1 MFKKTLLATALI
13 STSLAMANTNTVVS
27 NDDNREALSI
37 TIYNESLAL
46 INETRNIPFKAG
58 LNNVEL
64 KGVSAQIRAE
74 TALLTS
80 LSKMPFNVIE
90 QNFDYD
96 LLSPHA
102 LLEKAVG
109 QEIEIIRTNP
119 STGAETRETATLLS
133 NNGAPVLQFKDRIEI
148 GAFDKFAFK
157 SIPEGLRDRPTLSVL
172 LNSEKDADNKVQLT
186 YLTGGFSW
194 KADYTATLSND
205 EKHLDL
211 SGLITL
217 NNQSGTTFNNAKLQL
232 VAGDVN
238 QVAEPAPYMRAKK
251 VMMAMPEASYDMAGG
266 ATEEQF
272 GDYHLYK
279 IPFATN
285 LKNNQTKQV
294 ALLSTQNVPVQKEY
308 TFDQYYAYVTPDG
321 HNQKATILYRLENKQ
336 DNNLGMPLPKGT
348 FRMYKNDSSGNAL
361 LVGEDTINHT
371 AENEEF
377 IINTGDAFDISMIKK
392 LKNHQSVSKGVN
404 QYTYNVVFNNAKDE
418 AVEVYF
424 SSSVNQYENIQVIKA
439 SQSEVK
445 SGSADRVKWKV
456 AVPAKEKVTLTY
468 TLQISDKNV
477 ENSKISLISKSAR

>member
-1 MFKKTLLATALI
+1 MFKKTLLATVLI
-13 STSLAMANTNTVVS
+13 STSLAMANTNNVVS

-119 STGAETRETATLLS
+119 ATGIETRETATLLS

-172 LNSEKDADNKVQLT
+172 LNSDKDADNKVQLT
-186 YLTGGFSW
+186 YLTRGFSW
-194 KADYTATLSND
+194 KADYTATLSDD

-238 QVAEPAPYMRAKK
+238 QVSQPSP
-251 VMMAMPEASYDMAGG
+251 VMMEARMMKSAVAYDMVGG

-294 ALLSTQNVPVQKEY
+294 ALLSTQNVLVQKEY
-308 TFDQYYAYVTPDG
+308 NFNQYYGYTTQDG
-321 HNQKATILYRLENKQ
+321 QNLKASVLYRLENSKENQ
-336 DNNLGMPLPKGT
+336 LGMPLPKGV

-361 LVGEDTINHT
+361 LLGEDTINHT

-377 IINTGDAFDISMIKK
+377 VINTGDAFDVSMIKI
-392 LKNHQSVSKGVN
+392 LKDHKAISKNVT
-404 QYTYNVVFNNAKDE
+404 QYTYEVVFNNAKDE
-418 AVEVYF
+418 AVDVNYTSF
-424 SSSVNQYENIQVIKA
+424 IGDDSNWQLLKTSQPMLKGQSSDIAKWT
-439 SQSEVK
+439 VK
-445 SGSADRVKWKV
+445 
-456 AVPAKEKVTLTY
+456 VPAKEKVTLTY
-468 TLQISDKNV
+468 TLQVS
-477 ENSKISLISKSAR
+477 SKY

>member
-13 STSLAMANTNTVVS
+13 STSLAMANTNNVVS

-46 INETRNIPFKAG
+46 INETRKIPFKAG

-96 LLSPHA
+96 LLSPQA
-102 LLEKAVG
+102 LLNKAVG

-119 STGAETRETATLLS
+119 ATGIETRETATLLS

-172 LNSEKDADNKVQLT
+172 LNSDKDTDNKVQLT
-186 YLTGGFSW
+186 YLTRGFSW
-194 KADYTATLSND
+194 KADYTATLSDD

-217 NNQSGTTFNNAKLQL
+217 NNQSGTTFNNAQLQL

-238 QVAEPAPYMRAKK
+238 QVKESVLYGSLRMGAEVARKNSVKEYN
-251 VMMAMPEASYDMAGG
+251 ASS
-266 ATEEQF
+266 EQF

-279 IPFATN
+279 IPFATD

-308 TFDQYYAYVTPDG
+308 RFDQYFNYTTGDG
-321 HNQKATILYRLENKQ
+321 QNLKASVSYRLENSKENQ
-336 DNNLGMPLPKGT
+336 LGMPLPKGI
-348 FRMYKNDSSGNAL
+348 FRMYKNDTSGNAL
-361 LVGEDTINHT
+361 LVGEDRINHT

-377 IINTGDAFDISMIKK
+377 IIKTGDAFDVSLTKK
-392 LKNHQSVSKGVN
+392 LKEQLAVAKNVRQA
-404 QYTYNVVFNNAKDE
+404 TYEVVFNNAKDE
-418 AVEVYF
+418 AIEVNYIAQMNHSDSWQVLNTTHPTIKDGKNSAVE
-424 SSSVNQYENIQVIKA
+424 
-439 SQSEVK
+439 
-445 SGSADRVKWKV
+445 WKV
-456 AVPAKEKVTLTY
+456 KIPAKAKTTLTY
-468 TLQISDKNV
+468 TLQITTK
-477 ENSKISLISKSAR
+477 

>member
-80 LSKMPFNVIE
+80 LSKMPFNVVE

-96 LLSPHA
+96 LLSPQA
-102 LLEKAVG
+102 LLNKAVG

-119 STGAETRETATLLS
+119 ATGEETRETATLLS

-172 LNSEKDADNKVQLT
+172 LNSDKDADNKVQLT

-194 KADYTATLSND
+194 KADYTATLSDD

-238 QVAEPAPYMRAKK
+238 QVKEAVLYGSLRIGAGVAKK
-251 VMMAMPEASYDMAGG
+251 NAAKEYNASS
-266 ATEEQF
+266 EQF

-279 IPFATN
+279 IPFATD

-294 ALLSTQNVPVQKEY
+294 ALLSTQNVLVQKEY
-308 TFDQYYAYVTPDG
+308 RFDQNYGFTTGDG
-321 HNQKATILYRLENKQ
+321 QNLKAAVSYRLNNTKENQ
-336 DNNLGMPLPKGT
+336 LGMPLPKGI
-348 FRMYKNDSSGNAL
+348 FRLYKNDSSGNAL
-361 LVGEDTINHT
+361 LVGEDSINHT

-377 IINTGDAFDISMIKK
+377 IIKTGDAFD
-392 LKNHQSVSKGVN
+392 VS
-404 QYTYNVVFNNAKDE
+404 
-418 AVEVYF
+418 
-424 SSSVNQYENIQVIKA
+424 
-439 SQSEVK
+439 
-445 SGSADRVKWKV
+445 
-456 AVPAKEKVTLTY
+456 L
-468 TLQISDKNV
+468 
-477 ENSKISLISKSAR
+477 

>member
-13 STSLAMANTNTVVS
+13 STSLAMANTNNVVS

-46 INETRNIPFKAG
+46 INETRNIPFKTG

-96 LLSPHA
+96 LLSPQA
-102 LLEKAVG
+102 LLNKAVG

-119 STGAETRETATLLS
+119 ATGEEIRETATLLS
-133 NNGAPVLQFKDRIEI
+133 NNGAPVLQFEDRIEI

-172 LNSEKDADNKVQLT
+172 LNSDKDADNKVQLT
-186 YLTGGFSW
+186 YLTRGFSW
-194 KADYTATLSND
+194 KADYTATLSDD

-217 NNQSGTTFNNAKLQL
+217 NNQSGTTFNNAQLQL

-238 QVAEPAPYMRAKK
+238 QVRNRLTSSGTGDWGTVALGRQNNPF
-251 VMMAMPEASYDMAGG
+251 
-266 ATEEQF
+266 TESLNEIF

-279 IPFATN
+279 TPFATD
-285 LKNNQTKQV
+285 LKSNQTKQV
-294 ALLSTQNVPVQKEY
+294 ALLSTQHVPVQKEY
-308 TFDQYYAYVTPDG
+308 KFNQYYGYTTQDG
-321 HNQKATILYRLENKQ
+321 QNLKASVAYRL
-336 DNNLGMPLPKGT
+336 NNTKESQLGMPLPKGV

-361 LVGEDTINHT
+361 LVGEDRINHT

-377 IINTGDAFDISMIKK
+377 VINTGDAFD
-392 LKNHQSVSKGVN
+392 VSLTKQLVN
-404 QYTYNVVFNNAKDE
+404 QLARAKDVKQYTYEVVFNNAKDE
-418 AVEVYF
+418 AVEVNY
-424 SSSVNQYENIQVIKA
+424 SSVVNKGYTGQVLKTTQPTIDSKHSNVA
-439 SQSEVK
+439 Q
-445 SGSADRVKWKV
+445 WKV
-456 AVPAKEKVTLTY
+456 KIPAKEKVTLTY
-468 TLQISDKNV
+468 TLQVSLNFKN
-477 ENSKISLISKSAR
+477 

>member
-1 MFKKTLLATALI
+1 MFKKTLLSAALI
-13 STSLAMANTNTVVS
+13 STSFAMANTNTVVS
-27 NDDNREALSI
+27 NDENREVLSI

-96 LLSPHA
+96 LLSPYA
-102 LLEKAVG
+102 LLDKAVG

-119 STGAETRETATLLS
+119 STGIETREPAILLS

-172 LNSEKDADNKVQLT
+172 LNSEKDASNKVQLT

-194 KADYTATLSND
+194 KADYTATLSAD
-205 EKHLDL
+205 EKFLDL

-238 QVAEPAPYMRAKK
+238 QVSVSMPNAKAK
-251 VMMAMPEASYDMAGG
+251 VRMMAMAEASYDMAG
-266 ATEEQF
+266 AAVEEQF

-279 IPFATN
+279 IPFATD

-308 TFDQYYAYVTPDG
+308 TFDQYFDYVTKDG
-321 HNQKATILYRLENKQ
+321 KNQKATVLYRLENTKE
-336 DNNLGMPLPKGT
+336 NHLGMPLPKGV
-348 FRMYKNDSSGNAL
+348 FRMYKNDASGNAL

-377 IINTGDAFDISMIKK
+377 IINTGDAFDISMVKT
-392 LKNHQSVSKGVN
+392 LKNQKSISKDVK
-404 QYTYNVVFNNAKDE
+404 QYTYEIVFNNAKAETADVYYSTFVGYDQ
-418 AVEVYF
+418 AGEVIQT
-424 SSSVNQYENIQVIKA
+424 SSPDMKNQP
-439 SQSEVK
+439 
-445 SGSADRVKWKV
+445 ADKFKWKV
-456 AVPAKEKVTLTY
+456 TVPAKEKMTLTY
-468 TLQISDKNV
+468 TLQVSDNISAANLGSIK
-477 ENSKISLISKSAR
+477 KSL

>member
-13 STSLAMANTNTVVS
+13 SASLAMANTNNVVS

-109 QEIEIIRTNP
+109 QEIEIIRINP
-119 STGAETRETATLLS
+119 ATGEETRETATLLS

-172 LNSEKDADNKVQLT
+172 LNSDKDADNKVQLT

-194 KADYTATLSND
+194 KADYTATLSDD

-217 NNQSGTTFNNAKLQL
+217 NNQSGTSFNNAKLQL
-232 VAGDVN
+232 MAGDIN
-238 QVAEPAPYMRAKK
+238 QASNNLAWMRVESPKIVTLARQSN
-251 VMMAMPEASYDMAGG
+251 PF
-266 ATEEQF
+266 TEILNKQF
-272 GDYHLYK
+272 SDYHLYE
-279 IPFATN
+279 IPFATD

-308 TFDQYYAYVTPDG
+308 RFDQNYDYTTGDG
-321 HNQKATILYRLENKQ
+321 KNLKASIFYRLNNTKENQ
-336 DNNLGMPLPKGT
+336 LGMPLPKGA
-348 FRMYKNDSSGNAL
+348 FRIYKNDSSGNAL
-361 LVGEDTINHT
+361 LVGEDAINHT

-377 IINTGDAFDISMIKK
+377 VINTGDAFDVSLTKK
-392 LKNHQSVSKGVN
+392 LKEHLSVAKNVR
-404 QYTYNVVFNNAKDE
+404 QYTYEVVFNNAKDE
-418 AVEVYF
+418 AVEVNYTAQMNNAD
-424 SSSVNQYENIQVIKA
+424 SWQVLNTTHPT
-439 SQSEVK
+439 VK
-445 SGSADRVKWKV
+445 DGKGSAVEWQVKI
-456 AVPAKEKVTLTY
+456 PAKSKATLTY
-468 TLQISDKNV
+468 TLQITTK
-477 ENSKISLISKSAR
+477 

>member
-1 MFKKTLLATALI
+1 MLKKTLLSAALI
-13 STSLAMANTNTVVS
+13 STSLSMANTNNVVS

-46 INETRNIPFKAG
+46 INETRNIPFKSG

-119 STGAETRETATLLS
+119 TTGAETRESAVLLS

-148 GAFDKFAFK
+148 GEFDKFAFK

-172 LNSEKDADNKVQLT
+172 LNSEKDAANKVQLT
-186 YLTGGFSW
+186 YLTRGFSW
-194 KADYTATLSND
+194 KADYTATLSDD

-238 QVAEPAPYMRAKK
+238 QVSQPAHYARAKTA
-251 VMMAMPEASYDMAGG
+251 MMAMAEVSYDAGH

-308 TFDQYYAYVTPDG
+308 NFNQYYGYTTQDG
-321 HNQKATILYRLENKQ
+321 ANLKASVVYRLENSKENQ
-336 DNNLGMPLPKGT
+336 LGMPLPKGI

-371 AENEEF
+371 AENEKF
-377 IINTGDAFDISMIKK
+377 AISTGDAFDISMTKS
-392 LKNHQSVSKGVN
+392 LKDQKVVAKNVK
-404 QYTYNVVFNNAKDE
+404 QYTYEVVFNNAKTESVD
-418 AVEVYF
+418 VNYTSF
-424 SSSVNQYENIQVIKA
+424 IGDDSNWQLLKTSHPILKDQSSDVAKWTVN
-439 SQSEVK
+439 
-445 SGSADRVKWKV
+445 
-456 AVPAKEKVTLTY
+456 VPAKDKVILTY
-468 TLQISDKNV
+468 TLQVSNKY
-477 ENSKISLISKSAR
+477 